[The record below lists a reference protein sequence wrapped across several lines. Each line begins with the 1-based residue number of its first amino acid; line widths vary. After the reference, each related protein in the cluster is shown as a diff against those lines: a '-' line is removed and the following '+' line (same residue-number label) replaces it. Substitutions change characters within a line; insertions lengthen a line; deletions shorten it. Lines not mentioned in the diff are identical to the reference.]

1 MQWMKLRLDIPSW
14 QLLLRV
20 VQVVLLL
27 LDLLLLLWWHH
38 WEFYL
43 FHVKH
48 QQVHENHFVKMLTE
62 FLTPADSPWS
72 VTAFVVYLIYV
83 ALCLPRRYQ
92 FKMLYHSLHF
102 EFPIWLHNQTLLILL
117 RLIPVELTWHFAVRY
132 LKKSWSLKSLK
143 SLKSLS
149 FQTETFSLLFLR
161 STTLVRV
168 VRLIWLFHMFCSNL
182 CLVCCTEDI
191 QIMFPV
197 FAFFLQ
203 VDSWIISSSTQSSMG
218 DLDCS
223 LNINVAVTRIFYCIC
238 SRFLRPN
245 HHAQNAQPL
254 SQ

>member
-1 MQWMKLRLDIPSW
+1 VDEVEAGHSLLQPVGLVI

-38 WEFYL
+38 WEFHL
-43 FHVKH
+43 FHVVH

-62 FLTPADSPWS
+62 FLTPVDSLWS
-72 VTAFVVYLIYV
+72 GTAFVVYLIYA

-92 FKMLYHSLHF
+92 FKLLYHSLHF

-168 VRLIWLFHMFCSNL
+168 VRLIWLFHLFCSNL

-191 QIMFPV
+191 QITFLV

-203 VDSWIISSSTQSSMG
+203 VDSWIISSSTQTSVG
-218 DLDCS
+218 DLVCS
-223 LNINVAVTRIFYCIC
+223 LKKNVAVTRIFLHLLT
-238 SRFLRPN
+238 FP
-245 HHAQNAQPL
+245 
-254 SQ
+254 